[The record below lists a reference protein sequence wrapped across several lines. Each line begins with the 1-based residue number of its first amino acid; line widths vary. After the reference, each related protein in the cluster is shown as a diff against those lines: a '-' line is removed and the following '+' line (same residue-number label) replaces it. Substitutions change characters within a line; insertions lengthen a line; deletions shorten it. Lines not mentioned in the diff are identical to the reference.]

1 MITPVCQRWRERRDS
16 YRPNGEVMNP
26 REYEVSALP
35 TATAKAFV
43 ISHHYSGTFPAA
55 RRSFALHRRGQL
67 VGVAVFSHPAS
78 NAVLTKVFD
87 GPAKESI
94 ELGRFVLLDEV
105 PANGETW
112 FLARTFEALRK
123 EGFRGVVAFSDPVPR
138 TDRSGKVVFT
148 GHIGNIYQA
157 HNAIFTGRGGGQIMR
172 LLPDG
177 SVLSARAIAKI
188 KAMDQGWLYASKI
201 LIEHGAEP
209 LRIGA
214 DLFGAADD
222 PRVWTERWV
231 LALTRPVRHPG
242 NWRYAF
248 PLQRKV
254 KSKLPALPYPK
265 FGARP

>member
-1 MITPVCQRWRERRDS
+1 MITPVCQRWCERRDS
-16 YRPNGEVMNP
+16 YRPKGEVMDP

-35 TATAKAFV
+35 TAEAKAFV

-67 VGVAVFSHPAS
+67 VGVAVFR
-78 NAVLTKVFD
+78 D
-87 GPAKESI
+87 
-94 ELGRFVLLDEV
+94 D
-105 PANGETW
+105 
-112 FLARTFEALRK
+112 LA
-123 EGFRGVVAFSDPVPR
+123 
-138 TDRSGKVVFT
+138 
-148 GHIGNIYQA
+148 
-157 HNAIFTGRGGGQIMR
+157 QIMR

-222 PRVWTERWV
+222 PKVWTERWV

-242 NWRYAF
+242 NWRYDF